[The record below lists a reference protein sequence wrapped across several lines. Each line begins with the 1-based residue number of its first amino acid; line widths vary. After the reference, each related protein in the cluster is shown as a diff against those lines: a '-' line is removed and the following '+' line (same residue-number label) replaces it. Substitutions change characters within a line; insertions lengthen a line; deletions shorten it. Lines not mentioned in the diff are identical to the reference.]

1 MDGNGDFQAF
11 LIFKDLGRSIIHLIA
26 TSHFQGSL
34 EKRGNPLGVPHPLN
48 ALARYQCVELKFD
61 GYRRHL
67 DWWLPDVYRCL
78 PLGNLDRFSMISRS
92 TNSSKTGEKWDDF
105 FKRVQQQAGISKY
118 FFFGNPPFLGG
129 STILTILVLGSITS
143 HKLLWQVI
151 RIPVIKGGMTPSPV
165 LRSWSTE
172 ATRYPTH
179 RWSTGIHHAFWRN
192 EWRWW

>member
-1 MDGNGDFQAF
+1 MVGDINWMMNQIFKKNKMVGNHGWMFGDFQAF

-26 TSHFQGSL
+26 TSHFQGFL

-118 FFFGNPPFLGG
+118 FFLE
-129 STILTILVLGSITS
+129 IL
-143 HKLLWQVI
+143 H
-151 RIPVIKGGMTPSPV
+151 
-165 LRSWSTE
+165 
-172 ATRYPTH
+172 
-179 RWSTGIHHAFWRN
+179 FWVVQQF
-192 EWRWW
+192 WPY